1 MLYKKLAN
9 YDYNFNDLYRS
20 NDPHKFI
27 PLGGV
32 DAEYL
37 FFNNK
42 NTDYDDSD
50 FIVKSIKKYSSKNDI
65 KTCYSELR
73 KYFNK
78 NYNHILIYS
87 MDEVNKKMLDLK
99 EKIKPEFIYELGK
112 KIIHTTK
119 NVELFKLGI
128 YLLGVVIIDE
138 NDRSDL
144 LKIAVCDE
152 FTFYCVFY
160 HFLFAEKAND
170 LIFNL
175 SKKVNGWGK
184 IYCIQELK
192 VVNDNMRTY
201 LVNEGFKNDIN
212 NSYSASA
219 VVSKVNIVDYL
230 NKKNISKKEFINI
243 SSLIEAIFNDPF
255 GLSINSI
262 NNPLLFFERYFELFK
277 KGYKD
282 YHSYYA
288 ISLINIYL
296 HDVIREE
303 GLLKSEINKF
313 INSKD
318 MKNALIEHI
327 KNCNGEILKN
337 ILYVLVSYNLDLAK
351 YVFNKYKSNPKQ
363 YYYAIEYLMKYSRYK
378 NKTIKLLEDNYKF
391 DFEEAVPVIRVN
403 YDYDFSLIQILRDL
417 RPYPFMG
424 EIFIKAGINN
434 SNYYVRKEAILTI
447 YEWYRDGD
455 RDLKDCSFYDD
466 LINLSEIETIKELRG
481 SLNELFDREEKLD
494 YLDNI
499 KIDVV
504 DASKWVKI
512 YDLDIKDMF
521 DDKTITKAKKL
532 KIDKRGK
539 VDNYYK
545 YDIDDKTVIINI
557 SVDNKIKWFNCSC
570 GNDKCS
576 HLCKCLIDLSG
587 KEV

>member
-1 MLYKKLAN
+1 MD
-9 YDYNFNDLYRS
+9 YDFNDLYKD
-20 NDPHKFI
+20 NDPHKYI

-32 DAEYL
+32 DSEYL
-37 FFNNK
+37 FFHNK
-42 NTDYDDSD
+42 SDYDDSD
-50 FIVKSIKKYSSKNDI
+50 FIVKTIKKYSSKYDI
-65 KTCYSELR
+65 KTCYKELR
-73 KYFNK
+73 IYFDK
-78 NYNHILIYS
+78 NIDHILINS
-87 MDEVNKKMLDLK
+87 MDEVNKKLVDIK

-119 NVELFKLGI
+119 NIELFKLGI

-138 NDRSDL
+138 KDKSDL
-144 LKIAVCDE
+144 LQIALCDE
-152 FTFYCVFY
+152 FTFYCLYY
-160 HFLFAEKAND
+160 HFLVYEKAND
-170 LIFNL
+170 LVFYL
-175 SKKVNGWGK
+175 SQKVNGWGK
-184 IYCIQELK
+184 IYCIQEIK
-192 VVNDNMRTY
+192 VVNDNIRTY
-201 LVNEGFKNDIN
+201 LVNDGFKNDIN
-212 NSYSASA
+212 NSYSANA

-243 SSLIEAIFNDPF
+243 SKLIEAIFNDPF

-262 NNPLLFFERYFELFK
+262 NNPLLLFERYFKLFK

-282 YHSYYA
+282 YRSYYA
-288 ISLINIYL
+288 ISLINLYL

-318 MKNALIEHI
+318 MKNVLIELI
-327 KNCNGEILKN
+327 KIYNGDILKN
-337 ILYVLVSYNLDLAK
+337 ILFVLVAYNIDLAK
-351 YVFNKYKSNPKQ
+351 YVYNKYKSNPKL
-363 YYYAIEYLMKYSRYK
+363 YYYAIEYLMKYGRYK
-378 NKTIKLLEDNYKF
+378 NKTIKLLEDNYKL
-391 DFEEAVPVIRVN
+391 DFEEPIPSIRVN
-403 YDYDFSLIQILRDL
+403 YDYDFNLIQILRDL
-417 RPYPFMG
+417 RPYPFTG
-424 EIFIKAGINN
+424 DIFVKAGINN
-434 SNYYVRKEAILTI
+434 SNYYVRREAIITI
-447 YEWYRDGD
+447 YEWYREGD
-455 RDLKDCSFYDD
+455 IDLKDSSFYDD
-466 LINLSEIETIKELRG
+466 LINLCEVEVVKELRA
-481 SLNELFDREEKLD
+481 SLNELFDREENLD

>member
-1 MLYKKLAN
+1 MIYKKIIKN
-9 YDYNFNDLYRS
+9 DYDFNDLYKD
-20 NDPHKFI
+20 NDPHKYI

-32 DAEYL
+32 DSEYL
-37 FFNNK
+37 FFHNK
-42 NTDYDDSD
+42 SDYDDSD
-50 FIVKSIKKYSSKNDI
+50 FIVKTIKKYSSKYDI

-73 KYFNK
+73 NYFNK
-78 NYNHILIYS
+78 NIDHILINS
-87 MDEVNKKMLDLK
+87 MDEVNKKLVDIK

-119 NVELFKLGI
+119 NIELFKLGI

-138 NDRSDL
+138 KDKSDL
-144 LKIAVCDE
+144 LQIALCDE
-152 FTFYCVFY
+152 FTFYCLYY
-160 HFLFAEKAND
+160 HFLVYEKAND
-170 LIFNL
+170 LVFYL
-175 SKKVNGWGK
+175 SQKVNGWGK
-184 IYCIQELK
+184 IYCIQEIK
-192 VVNDNMRTY
+192 VVNDNIRTY
-201 LVNEGFKNDIN
+201 LVNDGFKNDIN
-212 NSYSASA
+212 NSYSANA

-243 SSLIEAIFNDPF
+243 SKLIEAIFNDPF

-262 NNPLLFFERYFELFK
+262 NNPLLLFGRYFKLFK

-282 YHSYYA
+282 YRSYYA

-481 SLNELFDREEKLD
+481 SLNELFDREENLD